1 MDESTFDAPSPSPS
15 VSLSRRSMLKR
26 AAAAGAVAWT
36 APVIIDS
43 LASPAAAQSCPVT
56 IVSLGAA
63 FTNTTENQ
71 SSYTTSNFT
80 STAGSRILVLAT
92 TQQNPNNPVFSVT
105 GGPVSGTSTPVT
117 SVTMPSLAGN
127 DYTLWVAQ
135 ATGSGAGG
143 NLTVNVAANSGDDIV
158 LRLFE
163 VTCTDSIVAVG
174 TNANSLD
181 SSPDVTFPAPNAQAR
196 RQVAVFGVQPAVTY
210 SGWSDSLVEFADNAS
225 GNTSLGAASLAPA
238 ASIGNVT
245 VNISN
250 GLSGYAAVA
259 LELRQTG

>member
-1 MDESTFDAPSPSPS
+1 MDESTLDAPARSTTAG
-15 VSLSRRSMLKR
+15 LSRRTMLKR
-26 AAAAGAVAWT
+26 AAAAGALAWT
-36 APVIIDS
+36 APVIVDS

-56 IVSLGAA
+56 IVSLGNA
-63 FTNTTENQ
+63 FTSAADNQ
-71 SSYTTSNFT
+71 SSYTTANFT

-92 TQQNPNNPVFSVT
+92 TQQNPNNPAFSVT
-105 GGPVSGTSTPVT
+105 GGPVSGTSSAVT
-117 SVTMPSLAGN
+117 SVTITSLAGN

-135 ATGSGAGG
+135 ATGSGTGG

-174 TNANSLD
+174 TNTGSFD
-181 SSPDVTFPAPNAQAR
+181 GSPDVTFPAPNAQAR

-210 SGWSDSLVEFADNAS
+210 SGWSDSLVEFADNAA
-225 GNTSLGAASLAPA
+225 GTTSLGAASLAPA
-238 ASIGNVT
+238 ANIGNVT

-250 GLSGYAAVA
+250 GVSGYAAVA